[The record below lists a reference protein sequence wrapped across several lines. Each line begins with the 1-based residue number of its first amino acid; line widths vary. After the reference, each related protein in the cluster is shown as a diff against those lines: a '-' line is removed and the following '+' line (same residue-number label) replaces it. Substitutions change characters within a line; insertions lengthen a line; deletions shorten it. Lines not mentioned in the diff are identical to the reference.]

1 MLHAGALAIR
11 GFGRS
16 AGAADAHMRPPAR
29 ADFLTRER
37 GYMVNP
43 QHMDLLLMLAGL
55 GDVVGGL
62 HPQERI
68 HLHSKGF
75 LNAERHIRRLRVTLR
90 LQVPLRSPVGVCTFQ
105 AESERNSSGSC
116 LSSRRPASCTCY
128 VINSLAHLGYKKHKG
143 RSSSYVHMHI
153 ICVYTYYAQELLW
166 LVAPRK

>member
-1 MLHAGALAIR
+1 
-11 GFGRS
+11 
-16 AGAADAHMRPPAR
+16 MRPPAR

-75 LNAERHIRRLRVTLR
+75 LNAERNIRRFT
-90 LQVPLRSPVGVCTFQ
+90 GD
-105 AESERNSSGSC
+105 AEAPS
-116 LSSRRPASCTCY
+116 A
-128 VINSLAHLGYKKHKG
+128 LAVAGRCVHL
-143 RSSSYVHMHI
+143 
-153 ICVYTYYAQELLW
+153 
-166 LVAPRK
+166 PR